1 MEEEERSTL
10 ESYTKEVIFSSCIL
24 SALARL
30 CSYLDRKR
38 VEGRHQ
44 NAKPISTTNGNVPG
58 CNRYRWKVI
67 NNSLSTYRKMWGK
80 RKGGIGALCL
90 PNIPKEL

>member
-10 ESYTKEVIFSSCIL
+10 ELYMKEVIFFSCIL

-30 CSYLDRKR
+30 CFYLDKKSIDGMHR
-38 VEGRHQ
+38 
-44 NAKPISTTNGNVPG
+44 NAKPISTTNRNVLG

-67 NNSLSTYRKMWGK
+67 NNSLSTYRKM
-80 RKGGIGALCL
+80 
-90 PNIPKEL
+90 